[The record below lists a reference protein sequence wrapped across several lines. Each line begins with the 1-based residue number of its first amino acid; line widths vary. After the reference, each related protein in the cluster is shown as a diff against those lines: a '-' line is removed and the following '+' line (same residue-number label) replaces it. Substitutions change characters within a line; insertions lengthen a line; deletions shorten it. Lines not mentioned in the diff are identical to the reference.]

1 MKILVLGHNGL
12 LGNAVLT
19 YLFFKY
25 KDDVMTTSLRW
36 GTDEF
41 KHFIQDTEPEYII
54 NCIGAI
60 PQRKYADDEYDTI
73 NYDLPLWLDNL
84 GIKIIHPDTD
94 EPEDT
99 PYGISKAKARRDCNK
114 NTKIIKTSIIG
125 FERGSNFSFLEWF
138 LSQEDGSDVNGY
150 LNQLWNGNTT
160 LEWSQWADKMIID
173 WDNFKHTTT
182 LANPDCHSKFQLL
195 LLFKTIFE
203 KDITVNPFECE
214 VTKNNCLMP
223 DYYTKEISTQIYELK
238 NFFKR

>member
-1 MKILVLGHNGL
+1 
-12 LGNAVLT
+12 
-19 YLFFKY
+19 
-25 KDDVMTTSLRW
+25 
-36 GTDEF
+36 
-41 KHFIQDTEPEYII
+41 
-54 NCIGAI
+54 
-60 PQRKYADDEYDTI
+60 
-73 NYDLPLWLDNL
+73 
-84 GIKIIHPDTD
+84 
-94 EPEDT
+94 
-99 PYGISKAKARRDCNK
+99 
-114 NTKIIKTSIIG
+114 
-125 FERGSNFSFLEWF
+125 
-138 LSQEDGSDVNGY
+138 VNGY